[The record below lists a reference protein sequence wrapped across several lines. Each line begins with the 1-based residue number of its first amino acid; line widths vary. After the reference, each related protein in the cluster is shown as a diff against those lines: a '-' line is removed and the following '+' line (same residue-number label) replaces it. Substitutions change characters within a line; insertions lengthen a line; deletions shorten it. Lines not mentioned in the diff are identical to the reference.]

1 LLGADGD
8 GTVTDAPKV
17 SPRIGSHMNRLQQ
30 IIKSNGGRP
39 ILGAATY
46 LYNPEFLEIAALM
59 GFKAAWIEME
69 HTFLTFAQAA
79 DLCRIASG
87 FGMLTMIRVPDAE
100 RGTVLK
106 AAECGPDIIDL
117 PMANTPEIAGLFARN
132 AKFPP
137 DGMRGFFSVSRAV
150 KYGLDGPVSEE
161 QQKLNR
167 ELCLMVQV
175 ETREAVDRIEELC
188 AVPGIDAIFLGPADL
203 SVSLGVPGQTG
214 HDSVFEAAAHTIRV
228 AKAHGKQTAA
238 GVAPQDL
245 PFWIQQGVDLVFCIN
260 DLAAMKLGAAQA
272 LDAARSA
279 MQVAGVQ
286 N

>member
-1 LLGADGD
+1 
-8 GTVTDAPKV
+8 
-17 SPRIGSHMNRLQQ
+17 MNRLQQ
-30 IIKSNGGRP
+30 AIQSGGAP
-39 ILGAATY
+39 ILGAAAYT
-46 LYNPEFLEIAALM
+46 YNPEFLEIAALM

-79 DLCRIASG
+79 DLCRMASG

-100 RGTVLK
+100 RATALK

-117 PMANTPEIAGLFARN
+117 PMANSPELLEQLVRH

-137 DGMRGFFSVSRAV
+137 DGIRGFFGVSRAV
-150 KYGLDGPVSEE
+150 KYGVDGAVAQN

-203 SVSLGVPGQTG
+203 SASLGVPGQTG
-214 HDSVFEAAAHTIRV
+214 HERVFEAAAHTIRV
-228 AKAHGKQTAA
+228 AKRHGKQTAA
-238 GVAPQDL
+238 GVAPQDVS
-245 PFWIQQGVDLVFCIN
+245 FWIQQRVDLLFCIN
-260 DLAAMKLGAAQA
+260 DLAAMKMGAAQA
-272 LDAARSA
+272 LEAAHSA
-279 MQVAGVQ
+279 ISARTSVPRRPPGARPR
-286 N
+286 